1 MSAPATEEGTSTTFC
16 PYCSI
21 HLAFPND
28 ATLIQCP
35 SCSNTLDPNAPHQIR
50 CVRCST
56 LLAYP
61 PHAVYIQCPQCSE
74 TMETTRPGE
83 VQPQTQ
89 QHHSPAHTPAKS
101 GGSQKQS
108 AGGGG
113 AQREQTPGTEGKK
126 KRDPNMPKAVTNAYM
141 IFCKSRRDELR
152 RQYPELPFG
161 KVGAKLGEIWRGMT
175 VEQRKPYEDRA
186 ALDRERYR
194 REMQEWQNGKHV
206 GGDSKRQKVAPVVL
220 DDDELRQHPLP
231 LPPTNKS
238 RKGGATG
245 KAAQQQAQQQQEDE
259 EEDDEQEDDEFEDDE

>member
-1 MSAPATEEGTSTTFC
+1 MSAPATDEGTSTTFC
-16 PYCSI
+16 PFCSI

-50 CVRCST
+50 CVGCST

-61 PHAVYIQCPQCSE
+61 PHAVYIQCPQCSQ

-83 VQPQTQ
+83 SGHPPPQQPPQ
-89 QHHSPAHTPAKS
+89 QQYSQAPAKS
-101 GGSQKQS
+101 AAQRPS
-108 AGGGG
+108 GG
-113 AQREQTPGTEGKK
+113 AQKEQAAGTEGKK

-141 IFCKSRRDELR
+141 VFCKSRRDELR

-161 KVGAKLGEIWRGMT
+161 KVGAKLGEIWRGMS

-194 REMQEWQNGKHV
+194 REMADWQNGRHV

-220 DDDELRQHPLP
+220 EDDELRRHPLP
-231 LPPTNKS
+231 LPK
-238 RKGGATG
+238 RKGAA
-245 KAAQQQAQQQQEDE
+245 KAAAPQPEPDE
-259 EEDDEQEDDEFEDDE
+259 EEDDENESDEFESDQDE